1 MTKRIFRSIFSVS
14 AVILVISIGLI
25 MGLLYG
31 HFGDQLEKELKQEAV
46 YLAIV
51 VENDGV
57 ESLNRLSK
65 TGERVTLIDE
75 DGTVLYDNKVD
86 AGTMENHQDREEVQA
101 AQKSGEGY
109 ASRTSAT
116 LGEKTVYYA
125 LRLEN
130 GQILRVS
137 STQYTIVRILGGL
150 IQPILVMIFL
160 MLILSLAA
168 AFHSSRKIVEPL
180 NKLNLDDPKMNDTY
194 DEITPLLTRI
204 NKQQKTI
211 REQLSEAKRQQEEF
225 AIITNNMSEGLL
237 VIDKQTEILSCNTS
251 AVKLL
256 GAKKAVT
263 DQSVLTMN
271 RSEPFR
277 KAVEGVLKGKH
288 MADFIELEDGV
299 RQLIANP
306 VLEDEEGHPAGAV
319 GLFSDIT
326 QSERLER
333 TRRDYVAN
341 VSHELRTPLTSIS
354 GFAEIM
360 QDGYV
365 KPEDVKR
372 VAGKIYDEAQ
382 RLITLVGD
390 VMEISRLDEG
400 ITEYKKERVDLLD
413 VVEDCKERLQEA
425 ADRKEIQ
432 VEVIGQSFVFET
444 TKTILEEVV
453 YNLLDN
459 AIEGNDR
466 IVNKSIEKWINL
478 SFSRVWD
485 MFTIRCEN
493 PVNPTSIKRHQ
504 NKFVTSKRK
513 SPEIHGFGIP
523 NIISI
528 AENADG
534 FCSFDIENN
543 QFVATVTL
551 PYPIKKE
558 L

>member
-1 MTKRIFRSIFSVS
+1 MIKRIFRSIFSVS

-31 HFGDQLEKELKQEAV
+31 HFGDQLKKELKQEAV
-46 YLAIV
+46 YLAIA

-75 DGTVLYDNKVD
+75 DGTVLYDNKAD

-306 VLEDEEGHPAGAV
+306 VLEDGKVTGAV
-319 GLFSDIT
+319 LLLVDVTEKMQRES
-326 QSERLER
+326 L
-333 TRRDYVAN
+333 RREFTAN

-360 QDGYV
+360 QT
-365 KPEDVKR
+365 
-372 VAGKIYDEAQ
+372 A
-382 RLITLVGD
+382 
-390 VMEISRLDEG
+390 M
-400 ITEYKKERVDLLD
+400 
-413 VVEDCKERLQEA
+413 
-425 ADRKEIQ
+425 
-432 VEVIGQSFVFET
+432 
-444 TKTILEEVV
+444 
-453 YNLLDN
+453 
-459 AIEGNDR
+459 
-466 IVNKSIEKWINL
+466 
-478 SFSRVWD
+478 
-485 MFTIRCEN
+485 
-493 PVNPTSIKRHQ
+493 
-504 NKFVTSKRK
+504 
-513 SPEIHGFGIP
+513 
-523 NIISI
+523 
-528 AENADG
+528 
-534 FCSFDIENN
+534 
-543 QFVATVTL
+543 
-551 PYPIKKE
+551 
-558 L
+558 

>member
-25 MGLLYG
+25 LGLLYG
-31 HFGDQLEKELKQEAV
+31 HFGKRLEKELKQEAA
-46 YLAIV
+46 YLALA
-51 VENDGV
+51 VEKDGE
-57 ESLNRLSK
+57 ESLAKLSK
-65 TGERVTLIDE
+65 TGERVTLIDS
-75 DGTVLYDNKVD
+75 DGTVLYDNKTD
-86 AGTMENHQDREEVQA
+86 PAAMENHQDRSEVQEA
-101 AQKSGEGY
+101 EKAGEGY

-116 LGEKTVYYA
+116 LGKKTIYYA

-137 STQYTIVRILGGL
+137 STQYTVAGILGGM

-168 AFHSSRKIVEPL
+168 AFHLSQKIVEPL
-180 NKLNLDDPKMNDTY
+180 NSLNLDDPKMNDTY
-194 DEITPLLTRI
+194 DEITPLLSRI

-211 REQLSEAKRQQEEF
+211 RQQLSNAKRQQEEF

-237 VIDKQTEILSCNTS
+237 VIDKQTELLSCNTS

-288 MADFIELEDGV
+288 MVETMELQDGV
-299 RQLIANP
+299 RQLLANP
-306 VLEDEEGHPAGAV
+306 VMEDGKVTGGVLLLVDVTEK
-319 GLFSDIT
+319 T
-326 QSERLER
+326 QREAL
-333 TRRDYVAN
+333 RREFTAN

-382 RLITLVGD
+382 RLIVLVGD
-390 VMEISRLDEG
+390 IMEISRLDEG
-400 ITEYKKERVDLLD
+400 VTEYKKEQTDLLD
-413 VVEDCKERLQEA
+413 VIEECKERLQES
-425 ADRKEIQ
+425 ADRKEIKIE
-432 VEVIGQSFVFET
+432 VEGSPLVFET

-453 YNLLDN
+453 YNLMDN
-459 AIEGNDR
+459 AIKYNREQGNVTVRIFRKEKQFGFSVKDTGIGIPLIHQDR
-466 IVNKSIEKWINL
+466 IFERFYRVDKSRSKEIGGTGLGLSIVKHGVNCLGAQISVDSIPDEG
-478 SFSRVWD
+478 STF
-485 MFTIRCEN
+485 
-493 PVNPTSIKRHQ
+493 
-504 NKFVTSKRK
+504 
-513 SPEIHGFGIP
+513 
-523 NIISI
+523 
-528 AENADG
+528 
-534 FCSFDIENN
+534 
-543 QFVATVTL
+543 TVTWG
-551 PYPIKKE
+551 
-558 L
+558 

>member
-25 MGLLYG
+25 LGLLYG
-31 HFGDQLEKELKQEAV
+31 HFGKRLEKELKQEAA
-46 YLAIV
+46 YLALA
-51 VENDGV
+51 VEKDGE
-57 ESLNRLSK
+57 ESLAKLSK
-65 TGERVTLIDE
+65 TGERVTLIDS
-75 DGTVLYDNKVD
+75 DGTVLYDNKTD
-86 AGTMENHQDREEVQA
+86 SAAMENHQDRSEVQEA
-101 AQKSGEGY
+101 EKLGEGY

-116 LGEKTVYYA
+116 LGKKTIYYA

-137 STQYTIVRILGGL
+137 STQYTVAGILGGM

-168 AFHSSRKIVEPL
+168 AFHLSQKIVEPL
-180 NKLNLDDPKMNDTY
+180 NSLNLDDPKMNDTY
-194 DEITPLLTRI
+194 DEITPLLSRI

-211 REQLSEAKRQQEEF
+211 RQQLSNAKRQQEEF

-237 VIDKQTEILSCNTS
+237 VIDKQTELLSCNTS

-288 MADFIELEDGV
+288 MVETMELQDGV
-299 RQLIANP
+299 RQLLANP
-306 VLEDEEGHPAGAV
+306 VMEDGKVTGGVLLLVDVTEK
-319 GLFSDIT
+319 T
-326 QSERLER
+326 QREAL
-333 TRRDYVAN
+333 RREFTAN

-382 RLITLVGD
+382 RLIVLVGD
-390 VMEISRLDEG
+390 IMEISRLDEG
-400 ITEYKKERVDLLD
+400 VTEYKKEQTDLLD
-413 VVEDCKERLQEA
+413 VIEECKERLQES
-425 ADRKEIQ
+425 ADRKEIKIE
-432 VEVIGQSFVFET
+432 VEGSPLVFET

-453 YNLLDN
+453 YNLMDN
-459 AIEGNDR
+459 AIKYNREQGNVTVRIFRKEKQFGFSVKDTGIGIPLIHQDR
-466 IVNKSIEKWINL
+466 IFERFYRVDKSRSKEIGGTGLGL
-478 SFSRVWD
+478 SIVKHGVSCLGAQISVD
-485 MFTIRCEN
+485 
-493 PVNPTSIKRHQ
+493 SIPDEGST
-504 NKFVTSKRK
+504 F
-513 SPEIHGFGIP
+513 
-523 NIISI
+523 
-528 AENADG
+528 
-534 FCSFDIENN
+534 
-543 QFVATVTL
+543 TVTWG
-551 PYPIKKE
+551 
-558 L
+558 